1 MLISNVPNLHRNKK
15 ILKNFSILHK
25 YEKGV
30 SVFFEIL
37 YLNKII
43 LQTHEVVQEI
53 RCHVKCIYIVV
64 SFCYFTKTEAVK
76 QSSLTLPV
84 TRYR

>member
-1 MLISNVPNLHRNKK
+1 MKK
-15 ILKNFSILHK
+15 ALAF
-25 YEKGV
+25 
-30 SVFFEIL
+30 FFEIL
-37 YLNKII
+37 YVNEII
-43 LQTHEVVQEI
+43 LQPHELVQEI
-53 RCHVKCIYIVV
+53 RCHVKWIYNVV